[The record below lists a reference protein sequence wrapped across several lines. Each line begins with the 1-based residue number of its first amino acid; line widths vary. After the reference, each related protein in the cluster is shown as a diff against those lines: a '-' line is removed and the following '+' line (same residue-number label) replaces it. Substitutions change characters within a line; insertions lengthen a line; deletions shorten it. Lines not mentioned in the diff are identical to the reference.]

1 MSDWFAQLKKAKKS
15 CIVDGKLKRVHFDFG
30 DGREMVEEY
39 NLDTNVVT
47 RRAWRH
53 NKELKGEDKW
63 EVEIGDPE
71 PVYNKEETVLIRE
84 NSNQPFVSRRI
95 TRTNLEW
102 RIRNLPYPI
111 ETYSVTAEPDS
122 KNLVVRTA
130 NKKYFKKLPIPDLD
144 RLNLL
149 PEQENIS
156 FSHKF
161 NTLIITYKKPKA
173 LVDLEKAVLQEI
185 NEIQPK
191 NQDMMNCKPS

>member
-1 MSDWFAQLKKAKKS
+1 MTDWFSQLKKSKKS

-53 NKELKGEDKW
+53 NKHLKGEDKW

-71 PVYNKEETVLIRE
+71 PVYNEQETLTIRE
-84 NSNQPFVSRRI
+84 NSNQVFTFVIFPTLWTTLCCFQPFVSRRI

-111 ETYSVTAEPDS
+111 ETYSVTADQDS
-122 KNLVVRTA
+122 RCLVVRTS
-130 NKKYFKKLPIPDLD
+130 NKKYFKKLTIPDLE

-149 PEQENIS
+149 PEQENVS

-161 NTLIITYKKPKA
+161 NTLIITVGI
-173 LVDLEKAVLQEI
+173 LFR
-185 NEIQPK
+185 
-191 NQDMMNCKPS
+191 